1 MKSVHTVEE
10 YNFDIGTLVSTN
22 SGGPRRYGIV
32 ISNTFREP
40 DPRMV
45 KVSWLWRP
53 DAPFSFE
60 KKPYSCFMY
69 KNFLEVVY

>member
-1 MKSVHTVEE
+1 MKSVQPVKSSKI
-10 YNFDIGTLVSTN
+10 DVGTLVS
-22 SGGPRRYGIV
+22 SKCSPKRYGI
-32 ISNTFREP
+32 ILKCSGLSP

-53 DAPFSFE
+53 DAPFSFDQ
-60 KKPYSCFMY
+60 KPYSCFMY

>member
-1 MKSVHTVEE
+1 MKSAQHVSENKIDV
-10 YNFDIGTLVSTN
+10 GTLVS
-22 SGGPRRYGIV
+22 SRGAPKRYGIILRCDGQV
-32 ISNTFREP
+32 P

-53 DAPFSFE
+53 DTPFSFDQ
-60 KKPYSCFMY
+60 KPYSCFMY